1 MRRCATFAD
10 ESVLNNYN
18 CFRSEELKE
27 VTESNSLPGKLEHD
41 RLSGDKLDVFR
52 NGSWTIKSF
61 HSNILNEHETLTMTK
76 ELKAYIAKKYSSL
89 QHLVDAE
96 ASTEDSICIN
106 GQKLHTP
113 PMLFGRDILKL
124 KFGEVEISVNPCHA
138 IFCWAE
144 KHTEENIQSH
154 PYRPIRVPFSKNWLE
169 KQELPGSIRSA
180 VVFDAKGTEGPTAL
194 DWTYSSDYCFTIGA
208 TTISGQQMTEEIVTA
223 YNVLQQ
229 DNADSRWSISASESS
244 GIDYA
249 MLRQQDLP
257 ILFYDECL
265 LYQDD
270 LEDCGEVD
278 FEAKLRVMPNCWF
291 LLNKMY
297 LRVDGAILRSR
308 ETRLFHRFQPA
319 ESQGEKAVIQ
329 VHGEITW
336 REFAQSE

>member
-1 MRRCATFAD
+1 MAPREVNFIILRMRRCATFAD

-41 RLSGDKLDVFR
+41 GLSGDKLDVFR

-144 KHTEENIQSH
+144 KVSLLCMSTNRMQTSFH
-154 PYRPIRVPFSKNWLE
+154 
-169 KQELPGSIRSA
+169 A
-180 VVFDAKGTEGPTAL
+180 
-194 DWTYSSDYCFTIGA
+194 
-208 TTISGQQMTEEIVTA
+208 IV
-223 YNVLQQ
+223 
-229 DNADSRWSISASESS
+229 
-244 GIDYA
+244 
-249 MLRQQDLP
+249 
-257 ILFYDECL
+257 
-265 LYQDD
+265 
-270 LEDCGEVD
+270 
-278 FEAKLRVMPNCWF
+278 
-291 LLNKMY
+291 
-297 LRVDGAILRSR
+297 
-308 ETRLFHRFQPA
+308 
-319 ESQGEKAVIQ
+319 
-329 VHGEITW
+329 
-336 REFAQSE
+336 